1 MCIYIYTRTYTHA
14 YIQYNMD
21 GRRCLNMMSKNN
33 MLFVRPGAPNVCS
46 PLPEPCQESNKG
58 KNKKALNST
67 DPGMQG
73 LAFAEGSDS
82 LWGWHTLCLKTD
94 GDIWYVHATL
104 RLYKLYV
111 LIGYL
116 HTTCDWFSTNMYI
129 YGQYTIDCLVR
140 YHEGIN
146 RIWSVYHL
154 ELEIGTMV
162 GSWLQSCKRGVGA
175 LFSKHSK
182 PLMTASECF

>member
-1 MCIYIYTRTYTHA
+1 MRMTFWY
-14 YIQYNMD
+14 
-21 GRRCLNMMSKNN
+21 
-33 MLFVRPGAPNVCS
+33 F
-46 PLPEPCQESNKG
+46 
-58 KNKKALNST
+58 
-67 DPGMQG
+67 
-73 LAFAEGSDS
+73 
-82 LWGWHTLCLKTD
+82 LCLKTD

-104 RLYKLYV
+104 RLYKFYV

-175 LFSKHSK
+175 LFSKRSK